1 MYKSKLRKLGIIALS
16 LILLTNLLLFIFSQ
30 TKPQWLRGKA
40 TVGHPY
46 LFTEQQEYLSPI
58 TDFAVSGNYLYVLF
72 QGKGVLACYDLHG
85 TYIHSYAFDMS
96 KNGQA
101 HLYTKN
107 DKLYL
112 ESSEHGL
119 YRFENG
125 IFADYEKPAVSKLAS
140 IRESLGAATLADAEK
155 SSVQYQL
162 RGTYIWRIDGNQS
175 AEILHRSKW
184 LILFQGYT
192 QLVIYI
198 LCIVL
203 LFLLSKPARR
213 D

>member
-1 MYKSKLRKLGIIALS
+1 MPKLKLRQLGIIALS
-16 LILLTNLLLFIFSQ
+16 LILLTNLLLFVFSQ

-40 TVGHPY
+40 TIGHPY
-46 LFTEQQEYLSPI
+46 LFTEQLEYLSSI

-101 HLYTKN
+101 QLYTQN
-107 DKLYL
+107 NKLYL

-119 YRFENG
+119 YCFENG
-125 IFADYEKPAVSKLAS
+125 IFTDYEKPELAKLAS
-140 IRESLGAATLADAEK
+140 IKESLGASTLADAKK

-162 RGTYIWRIDGNQS
+162 RGASIWRIDENKS
-175 AEILHRSKW
+175 VEILHRSKW

-192 QLVIYI
+192 QLVIHI
-198 LCIVL
+198 LCIIL
-203 LFLLSKPARR
+203 LFLLSKQL
-213 D
+213 

>member
-1 MYKSKLRKLGIIALS
+1 MYMSKLGKLGVVALS
-16 LILLTNLLLFIFSQ
+16 LILFTNLLLFVFSQ
-30 TKPQWLRGKA
+30 AKPQWLRGKA
-40 TVGHPY
+40 TIGHPFF
-46 LFTEQQEYLSPI
+46 FTEQPEYLSPI

-101 HLYTKN
+101 HLYTQN
-107 DKLYL
+107 NKLYL

-119 YRFENG
+119 YYFENG
-125 IFADYEKPAVSKLAS
+125 IFADFEKPALPKLAS
-140 IRESLGAATLADAEK
+140 IRESLSATTLADAKK

-162 RGTYIWRIDGNQS
+162 RGASIWRIDENES
-175 AEILHRSKW
+175 VEILHRSKW

-192 QLVIYI
+192 QLVIHI

-203 LFLLSKPARR
+203 LFLLSKPALRG
-213 D
+213 

>member
-1 MYKSKLRKLGIIALS
+1 MIALS
-16 LILLTNLLLFIFSQ
+16 LILLTNLLLFVFSK

-40 TVGHPY
+40 TIGHPY
-46 LFTEQQEYLSPI
+46 LFTEQLEYLSSI

-101 HLYTKN
+101 QLYTQN
-107 DKLYL
+107 NKLYL

-119 YRFENG
+119 YCFENG
-125 IFADYEKPAVSKLAS
+125 IFTDYEKPELAKLAA
-140 IRESLGAATLADAEK
+140 IRESLGAATLADANK

-162 RGTYIWRIDGNQS
+162 RGASIWRIDENKS
-175 AEILHRSKW
+175 VEILHRSKW
-184 LILFQGYT
+184 LILFQGHI
-192 QLVIYI
+192 QLVIHI
-198 LCIVL
+198 LCIIL
-203 LFLLSKPARR
+203 LFLLSKQL
-213 D
+213 

>member
-1 MYKSKLRKLGIIALS
+1 MPKLKLRQLGMIALS
-16 LILLTNLLLFIFSQ
+16 LILLTNLLLFVFSQ

-40 TVGHPY
+40 TIGHPY
-46 LFTEQQEYLSPI
+46 LFTEQLEYFSSI

-101 HLYTKN
+101 QLYTQN
-107 DKLYL
+107 NKLYL

-119 YRFENG
+119 YCFENG
-125 IFADYEKPAVSKLAS
+125 IFTDYEKPELAKLAA
-140 IRESLGAATLADAEK
+140 IRESLGAATLADANK

-162 RGTYIWRIDGNQS
+162 RGASIWRIDENKS
-175 AEILHRSKW
+175 VEILHHSKW

-192 QLVIYI
+192 QLVIHI
-198 LCIVL
+198 LCIIL
-203 LFLLSKPARR
+203 LFLLSKQL
-213 D
+213 

>member
-1 MYKSKLRKLGIIALS
+1 MPKLKLRQLGMIALS
-16 LILLTNLLLFIFSQ
+16 LILLTNLLLFVFSQ

-40 TVGHPY
+40 TIGHPY
-46 LFTEQQEYLSPI
+46 LFTEQLEYLSSI

-101 HLYTKN
+101 QLYTQN
-107 DKLYL
+107 NKLYL

-119 YRFENG
+119 YCFENG
-125 IFADYEKPAVSKLAS
+125 IFTDYEKPELAKLAA
-140 IRESLGAATLADAEK
+140 IRESLGAATLADANK

-162 RGTYIWRIDGNQS
+162 RGASIWRIDENKS
-175 AEILHRSKW
+175 VEILHRSKW

-192 QLVIYI
+192 QLVIHI
-198 LCIVL
+198 LCIIL
-203 LFLLSKPARR
+203 LFLLSKQL
-213 D
+213 

>member
-1 MYKSKLRKLGIIALS
+1 MPKLKLRQLGMIALS
-16 LILLTNLLLFIFSQ
+16 LILLTNLLLFVFSK

-40 TVGHPY
+40 TIGHPY
-46 LFTEQQEYLSPI
+46 LFTEQLEYLSSI

-101 HLYTKN
+101 QLYTQN
-107 DKLYL
+107 NKLYL

-119 YRFENG
+119 YCFENG
-125 IFADYEKPAVSKLAS
+125 IFTDYEKPELAKLAA
-140 IRESLGAATLADAEK
+140 IRESLGAATLADANK

-162 RGTYIWRIDGNQS
+162 RGASIWRIDENKS
-175 AEILHRSKW
+175 VEILHRSKW
-184 LILFQGYT
+184 LILFQGHI
-192 QLVIYI
+192 QLVIHI
-198 LCIVL
+198 LCIIL
-203 LFLLSKPARR
+203 LFLLSKQL
-213 D
+213 